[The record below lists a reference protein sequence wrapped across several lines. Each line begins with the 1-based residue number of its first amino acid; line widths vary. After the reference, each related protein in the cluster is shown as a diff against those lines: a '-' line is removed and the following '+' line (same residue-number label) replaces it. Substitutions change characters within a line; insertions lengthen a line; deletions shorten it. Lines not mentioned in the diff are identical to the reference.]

1 MTKKIVGLFATVA
14 MLGSGAA
21 LAGGDKQHKQQTQT
35 QSSQPMGQDAYGGA
49 GTQQDS
55 QQAQQQAQQPGQQQ
69 AGTSANQMLG
79 EKQVSGT
86 VIKSSGDELKLRT
99 ENGVIAVKVN
109 KQTQFQDTSV
119 KRIKDLKE
127 GQQVRTSFTVEK
139 DSNVA
144 KSISLDSGMGGSG
157 LEVDPGI
164 NQGLDNQ
171 GLDSSPH
178 HQTDNQDLHQGM
190 NPSLDGTGGADHSGD
205 KTF

>member
-14 MLGSGAA
+14 MLSSGAA
-21 LAGGDKQHKQQTQT
+21 LAGGDKQHKEQKQT
-35 QSSQPMGQDAYGGA
+35 QSSQQVGQDAYGGA
-49 GTQQDS
+49 GTQQG
-55 QQAQQQAQQPGQQQ
+55 QQPGQQQ

-86 VIKSSGDELKLRT
+86 VVKSSGDELKLST
-99 ENGVIAVKVN
+99 ENGIIAVKVN
-109 KQTQFQDTSV
+109 KQTQFQDASV

-157 LEVDPGI
+157 LQVDPGI
-164 NQGLDNQ
+164 NQGLDNS
-171 GLDSSPH
+171 GH
-178 HQTDNQDLHQGM
+178 HQTDNQDLHPGM
-190 NPSLDGTGGADHSGD
+190 NPGLDSTGGADHPGD
-205 KTF
+205 

>member
-14 MLGSGAA
+14 MLGSGVA

-49 GTQQDS
+49 GAQQDL
-55 QQAQQQAQQPGQQQ
+55 QHEQQQGQKQ

-79 EKQVSGT
+79 EKQISGT

-109 KQTQFQDTSV
+109 KQTQFQDVSV

-157 LEVDPGI
+157 LDVDPGI
-164 NQGLDNQ
+164 NQGLDNS
-171 GLDSSPH
+171 GH
-178 HQTDNQDLHQGM
+178 HQTDNQDLHPGM
-190 NPSLDGTGGADHSGD
+190 NPGLDNTGGVDHSGD
-205 KTF
+205 KTY

>member
-21 LAGGDKQHKQQTQT
+21 LAGGDKQQTQT

-55 QQAQQQAQQPGQQQ
+55 QQAQQPGQQQPGQQQQ

-164 NQGLDNQ
+164 NQGLQ

-190 NPSLDGTGGADHSGD
+190 NPSLDSTRGSEQPSGD

>member
-14 MLGSGAA
+14 LLGSGAA

-35 QSSQPMGQDAYGGA
+35 QSSQPVGQDAYGGA
-49 GTQQDS
+49 GAQQDS
-55 QQAQQQAQQPGQQQ
+55 QQAQQQGQQPGQQQ
-69 AGTSANQMLG
+69 AGSSANQMLG

-109 KQTQFQDTSV
+109 KQTQFQDASV

-144 KSISLDSGMGGSG
+144 KSISIDSGMGGSG

-164 NQGLDNQ
+164 NQ

-190 NPSLDGTGGADHSGD
+190 NPSLDSTGGADHSGD

>member
-14 MLGSGAA
+14 LLGSGAA
-21 LAGGDKQHKQQTQT
+21 LAGGDKQHKEHTQT

-49 GTQQDS
+49 GA
-55 QQAQQQAQQPGQQQ
+55 QQAPQPKQHQGQQQ

-79 EKQVSGT
+79 EKQISGT
-86 VIKSSGDELKLRT
+86 VLKSSGDELKLRT

-144 KSISLDSGMGGSG
+144 KSISLDTGMGGSG

-164 NQGLDNQ
+164 NQGLD
-171 GLDSSPH
+171 SSPR
-178 HQTDNQDLHQGM
+178 HQTGNQDLNPGM
-190 NPSLDGTGGADHSGD
+190 NPGLHGTGGADHSGD
-205 KTF
+205 KTY

>member
-14 MLGSGAA
+14 MLSSGAA
-21 LAGGDKQHKQQTQT
+21 LAGGDKQHKQQTQ
-35 QSSQPMGQDAYGGA
+35 SSQQQGQDAYGGA
-49 GTQQDS
+49 GAQQD
-55 QQAQQQAQQPGQQQ
+55 AQQGQPQGQQQ
-69 AGTSANQMLG
+69 AGTSATQMLG

-109 KQTQFQDTSV
+109 KQTQFQDASV
-119 KRIKDLKE
+119 KRIKDIKE

-139 DSNVA
+139 DSNIA
-144 KSISLDSGMGGSG
+144 KSISLDSGLGGSG

-164 NQGLDNQ
+164 NQ

-190 NPSLDGTGGADHSGD
+190 NPSLDSTGGAGHSGD